1 MKVSVPNGWMLGVN
15 SPQGVAI
22 VGEVEFA
29 VGKAKPL
36 RSLSTSVSHRRRS
49 LRSAAA
55 LGLPPAARSFERGV
69 IFSRKSWIRVATTPV
84 GGLGLADW

>member
-1 MKVSVPNGWMLGVN
+1 MLVNAGDNGRMLGVN
-15 SPQGVAI
+15 GPQCVAI
-22 VGEVEFA
+22 VGEVEFD
-29 VGKAKPL
+29 GWQ
-36 RSLSTSVSHRRRS
+36 TSVSHRRRS